1 MSPLWLQ
8 ASPRTYLAIIRLLDS
23 ICLITRYMSEHIAQ
37 IGMNLPNLS
46 YFPFQYSENDP
57 GLAPDFLYFPL
68 FFSQTN

>member
-8 ASPRTYLAIIRLLDS
+8 ASPRTYLDIIRLLDS

-46 YFPFQYSENDP
+46 YFPFLYSENVP
-57 GLAPDFLYFPL
+57 GLAPDFLYF
-68 FFSQTN
+68 SRRQIG